1 MRHST
6 ELALQHP
13 GPRTAPLACHLAV
26 LALLALTAPVSAQEG
41 SPTIAA
47 TDPLVPNV
55 SYSPGQYAKIEGT
68 IVSRKGDALLVRR
81 QNTQELSV
89 VTLTEQTEIESPSGI
104 LNLERKKQDMVKLKP
119 GLFLKVRGHGGDQR
133 ELVAERISFH
143 KGALKVTNQI
153 SSGTVEL
160 KEEMDARFDANT
172 DSMNAAKA
180 RARTELSS
188 LATRIADLDAYDAK
202 FSGSVQFATG
212 SDALSSTARSTLDS
226 LVALGTGLNGVLVEI
241 AGFAD
246 SRGSAEFNRR
256 LSQRRVES
264 VVAYL
269 AGTHGVPLRKIVNPS
284 GLGTANPV
292 GSNNTAEGRAM
303 NRRVEVKI
311 LVNRGMNAT
320 DGSLTAPAPSTPAPE
335 RSMPAPESNMPA
347 PDRTAPAPDNSVP
360 VPDITK
366 PDVTTPDIT
375 KPDITKPEI
384 TAPKITK
391 PKITAPKIDK
401 PY

>member
-13 GPRTAPLACHLAV
+13 GPRTAPFACHLAV
-26 LALLALTAPVSAQEG
+26 LGLLALTAPVSAQETAPAQDA
-41 SPTIAA
+41 SPIIKPS
-47 TDPLVPNV
+47 DPLVPNV

-81 QNTQELSV
+81 QNSQEMSV
-89 VTLTEQTEIESPSGI
+89 VTLTERTEIESPAGI
-104 LNLERKKQDMVKLKP
+104 MNLERKKQDMAKLQP
-119 GLFLKVRGHGGDQR
+119 GLFLKVRGHGGDQK

-160 KEEMDARFDANT
+160 KEEMDARFEANA
-172 DSMNAAKA
+172 DSINAAKA

-202 FSGSVQFATG
+202 FTGSVQFATG
-212 SDALSSTARSTLDS
+212 SAELSSAARSTLDS
-226 LVALGTGLNGVLVEI
+226 LVELGTGLNGVLVEI

-246 SRGSAEFNRR
+246 SRGSVEANRR

-269 AGTHGVPLRKIVNPS
+269 AGTHHVPLRKIVNPS
-284 GLGTANPV
+284 GLGTSQPI

-311 LVNRGMNAT
+311 LVNRGMNET
-320 DGSLTAPAPSTPAPE
+320 GRSTPAPE
-335 RSMPAPESNMPA
+335 SSKFTPERPMPAPEGI
-347 PDRTAPAPDNSVP
+347 TP
-360 VPDITK
+360 VPDSRT
-366 PDVTTPDIT
+366 PPPESVTPVPERMPSTPDRIKSDADRAKST
-375 KPDITKPEI
+375 TDSIKS
-384 TAPKITK
+384 APQR
-391 PKITAPKIDK
+391 AK

>member
-6 ELALQHP
+6 ELALQDP
-13 GPRTAPLACHLAV
+13 GPRTAPFACHLAV
-26 LALLALTAPVSAQEG
+26 LALLALTAPVSAQEA
-41 SPTIAA
+41 SPTIAP

-55 SYSPGQYAKIEGT
+55 SYTPGQYAKIEGT

-81 QNTQELSV
+81 QNSKEMSV
-89 VTLTEQTEIESPSGI
+89 VTLTERTEIESPSGI
-104 LNLERKKQDMVKLKP
+104 INLERKKQDMAKLQP
-119 GLFLKVRGHGGDQR
+119 GLFLKVRGHGGDQK

-160 KEEMDARFDANT
+160 KEEMDARFEANA
-172 DSMNAAKA
+172 DSINAAKA

-202 FSGSVQFATG
+202 FTGSVHFATG
-212 SDALSSTARSTLDS
+212 SAALSAAARSTLDS
-226 LVALGTGLNGVLVEI
+226 LVELGTGLNGTLVEI

-246 SRGSAEFNRR
+246 SKGSAEANRQ

-269 AGTHGVPLRKIVNPS
+269 AGTHHVPLRKIVNPS

-292 GSNNTAEGRAM
+292 ASNNTDAGRAM
-303 NRRVEVKI
+303 NRRVEIKI
-311 LVNRGMNAT
+311 LVNRGMNEP
-320 DGSLTAPAPSTPAPE
+320 DRSTPAPE
-335 RSMPAPESNMPA
+335 SSKPW
-347 PDRTAPAPDNSVP
+347 PDS
-360 VPDITK
+360 TK
-366 PDVTTPDIT
+366 PQ
-375 KPDITKPEI
+375 
-384 TAPKITK
+384 
-391 PKITAPKIDK
+391 
-401 PY
+401 

>member
-13 GPRTAPLACHLAV
+13 GPRTALFACHLSV
-26 LALLALTAPVSAQEG
+26 LALLALTAPVSAQET
-41 SPTIAA
+41 SPAPDNTPTIKA
-47 TDPLVPNV
+47 TEPLVPNV
-55 SYSPGQYAKIEGT
+55 AYSPGQYAKIEGT

-81 QNTQELSV
+81 QNSQEMSV
-89 VTLTEQTEIESPSGI
+89 VTLTERTEIESPTGI
-104 LNLERKKQDMVKLKP
+104 MNLERKKQDMAKLQP

-160 KEEMDARFDANT
+160 KEEIDARFKTNA
-172 DSMNAAKA
+172 DSFNAA
-180 RARTELSS
+180 RARGRSELSS
-188 LATRIADLDAYDAK
+188 LATRIADLDMYDAK

-212 SDALSSTARSTLDS
+212 SDWLSSEAKNTLDS

-246 SRGSAEFNRR
+246 SRGSAEANRR

-269 AGTHGVPLRKIVNPS
+269 AGTHHVPLRKIVNPS

-292 GSNNTAEGRAM
+292 ASNNTSSGRAM
-303 NRRVEVKI
+303 NRRVEIKI
-311 LVNRGMNAT
+311 LVNRGMNAPDSFT
-320 DGSLTAPAPSTPAPE
+320 PAPSTK
-335 RSMPAPESNMPA
+335 SA
-347 PDRTAPAPDNSVP
+347 PDASYPSPDSSNPSPDRSNPSPNSSNP
-360 VPDITK
+360 SPDSYPSPNSSQPPEGRGQGSRDSTK
-366 PDVTTPDIT
+366 P
-375 KPDITKPEI
+375 
-384 TAPKITK
+384 
-391 PKITAPKIDK
+391 
-401 PY
+401 